1 MPGRWDS
8 RMKLLI
14 NKVPQD
20 FVSWLVEGAI
30 YEEEVSPHLKTRNI
44 DGDVLYRIR
53 INEHPC
59 LLHIEFQFRGDPDMA
74 RRLWE
79 YNVLATCQNSLPV
92 YSYVLYLKKEGKFIE
107 SPSFQQYPTGQ
118 DIHRF
123 HFGV

>member
-1 MPGRWDS
+1 MPGRWDN

-53 INEHPC
+53 VNERPC

-107 SPSFQQYPTGQ
+107 SPSFHQYPTGQ

-123 HFGV
+123 